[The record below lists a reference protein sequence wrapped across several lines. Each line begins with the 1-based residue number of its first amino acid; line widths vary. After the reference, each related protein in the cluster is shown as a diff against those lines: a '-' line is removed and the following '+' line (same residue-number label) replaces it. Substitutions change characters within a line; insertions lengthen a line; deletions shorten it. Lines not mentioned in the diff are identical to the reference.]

1 MNINIDKAFN
11 NYVKRTF
18 NGLSTRTLAQ
28 VLTDWMR
35 NGWATHYFDKDTF
48 YNDHDRWIY
57 LSRATEND
65 TLVVQFINVN
75 TTYDDIYKRKKDKLR
90 IKDTS
95 FIHLAS
101 CIVQEDLFFAFTRR
115 NNPDLIK
122 IITDIVQTCPYL

>member
-11 NYVKRTF
+11 NYIKRTF

-35 NGWATHYFDKDTF
+35 NGWATNYFDEDTF

-57 LSRATEND
+57 LNRTTEND
-65 TLVVQFINVN
+65 TLVVQFVSVN
-75 TTYDDIYKRKKDKLR
+75 ETYGDIYNRKQNKLR

-95 FIHLAS
+95 FTHLAS
-101 CIVQEDLFFAFTRR
+101 CIVQEDLFLAFTRR
-115 NNPDLIK
+115 NNPDLIET
-122 IITDIVQTCPYL
+122 ITDIVQTCPYL

>member
-11 NYVKRTF
+11 NYIKRTF

-35 NGWATHYFDKDTF
+35 NGWATNYFDEDTF

-57 LSRATEND
+57 LNRTTEND
-65 TLVVQFINVN
+65 TLVVQFVSVN
-75 TTYDDIYKRKKDKLR
+75 ETYGDIYNRKQNKLR

-95 FIHLAS
+95 FTHLAS
-101 CIVQEDLFFAFTRR
+101 CIVQEDLFLAFTQR
-115 NNPDLIK
+115 NNPDLIET
-122 IITDIVQTCPYL
+122 ITDIVQTCPYL

>member
-11 NYVKRTF
+11 NYIKRTF

-35 NGWATHYFDKDTF
+35 NGWATNYFDEDTF

-57 LSRATEND
+57 LNRTTEND
-65 TLVVQFINVN
+65 TLVVQFVSVN
-75 TTYDDIYKRKKDKLR
+75 ETYGDIYNRKQNKLR

-95 FIHLAS
+95 FTHLAS
-101 CIVQEDLFFAFTRR
+101 CIVQEDLFLAFTQR
-115 NNPDLIK
+115 NNPDLIET
-122 IITDIVQTCPYL
+122 ITDIVQSCPYL